1 VGLVERHATL
11 LICNQPITSAKKA
24 QAILQRE
31 FLVERQSLSGT
42 VDGAQRVTTL
52 KKKIH
57 LLEIF
62 FNSAGTYLAR
72 EACRRHW
79 HR

>member
-1 VGLVERHATL
+1 M
-11 LICNQPITSAKKA
+11 QPADNLFKKA

-52 KKKIH
+52 KKKISSSGN
-57 LLEIF
+57 F
-62 FNSAGTYLAR
+62 FQFHGNIPSKRSLSKALA
-72 EACRRHW
+72 
-79 HR
+79 